1 MKAEPNGMHGQLS
14 KEPLATKLCCHLS
27 RLAWSLFYNK
37 FAEHMHWEYDTLDVV
52 LFSWNQAVNVAV
64 SRMSFDD
71 DSIAIDMLSVR
82 SHLHR

>member
-1 MKAEPNGMHGQLS
+1 
-14 KEPLATKLCCHLS
+14 
-27 RLAWSLFYNK
+27 
-37 FAEHMHWEYDTLDVV
+37 MHWENDTLDVV